1 MAGPTPDTSAGRLQ
15 REAVQ
20 QKWMGAYAPAR
31 HVDPVLA
38 LVAIGLS
45 LLGLVFIYSAT
56 HPILERAGLDPL
68 FHVNRQLVSLGI
80 GLVAM
85 VVAAA
90 IDYRVLRV
98 WAPVLYVLSIALL
111 LTLAIVGEAVSG
123 SARWLVVGGFQFQPS
138 ELAKPAL
145 IVVLAA
151 LFHERR
157 ESALGLRA
165 LVEAVALAAVPMV
178 LVLAQPDLGTAMVF
192 VAIAFVVLLLA
203 RVRVRYMAALA
214 VIGVLSIV
222 GALQLDLIQEY
233 QLERLTAF
241 LNPESADVQ
250 DDLYNLNQAQIAIGS
265 GQLAGQGLF
274 QGTQTQ
280 LSYVPENHTDFIF
293 TVPAEELGFIGA
305 ALLLG
310 LYALLLSRA
319 IRIATMSRDTFG
331 TLVAGGVV
339 AVIAFQ
345 VFINVGMSLGVM
357 PITGLPLPFLS
368 YGGTSL
374 IATFILIG
382 ILQSVHMRRFV

>member
-1 MAGPTPDTSAGRLQ
+1 MAGTTPDTSAGRLQ

-56 HPILERAGLDPL
+56 HPVLERAGVDPL
-68 FHVNRQLVSLGI
+68 YHVNRQLVSLGV

-85 VVAAA
+85 VIAAA

-111 LTLAIVGEAVSG
+111 LTLTFVGEAVSG
-123 SARWLVVGGFQFQPS
+123 STRWLVIAGFQFQPS

-165 LVEAVALAAVPMV
+165 LVEALVLAALPMG

-192 VAIAFVVLLLA
+192 VAITFVVLLLA
-203 RVRVRYMAALA
+203 RVKVRYMAALA
-214 VIGVLSIV
+214 VIGVVSII

-233 QLERLTAF
+233 QLERLTSF
-241 LNPESADVQ
+241 LNPEAADVQ

-319 IRIATMSRDTFG
+319 IRIAAMSRDTFG

-374 IATFILIG
+374 IANFILIG
-382 ILQSVHMRRFV
+382 ILQSVHMRRYA